1 MNYWT
6 PQFIRMKK
14 IIVALGLVLTVSAWA
29 FSPDTTIWLDRPA
42 KLFTESLP
50 LGNGR
55 LERWT
60 LAALKTSA
68 WS

>member
-1 MNYWT
+1 
-6 PQFIRMKK
+6 MKK

-29 FSPDTTIWLDRPA
+29 FSPDTTIWLDRSA

-55 LERWT
+55 LGRWILAGST
-60 LAALKTSA
+60 LSA
-68 WS
+68 SS